1 MTDSTPPAPDLA
13 GRRELILRGEIDL
26 NTAPDIERD
35 GNCALTQPDV
45 TTLAIDLNSVTFIDS
60 TGIGA
65 LIRLRLT
72 ADKQAKN
79 IVLVHPSSPVQHV
92 LQVTALEGV
101 FTIEHSE
108 PSA

>member
-1 MTDSTPPAPDLA
+1 MTDAPPPAPDLG
-13 GRRELILRGEIDL
+13 GRRELILQGEIDL

-35 GNCALTQPDV
+35 GNCALTQPNV
-45 TTLAIDLNSVTFIDS
+45 TTLAIDLHSVTFIDS

-65 LIRLRLT
+65 LIRLRLA
-72 ADKQAKN
+72 ADKEAKN
-79 IVLVHPSSPVQHV
+79 LVLVHPSSPVQRV
-92 LQVTALEGV
+92 LQVTALDDV